1 MVRYLL
7 CFSAFLIFFGRAY
20 QFFFFGAPYRA
31 IFWDESLLSPVVEGL
46 FNCSWQEYATN
57 SKVNT
62 FIENL
67 TILSSVVFLV
77 SALLCLFWHQIKLHI
92 LKKTILGTGIF
103 LLFFMGICMVKSK
116 NYDILQLFELSIQ
129 LIVPLVIFFNASL
142 KNMDVSKLSKWLKIA
157 VALTFIPHGL
167 FAMGL
172 FYVPGHFIDMT
183 IKILGVN
190 ENQATQLL
198 FIVGVLDI
206 IVSIFIFIPKLARPT
221 LVYIMIW
228 GFLTAVARLVSGF
241 NPDFFWSSLHN
252 STYLTLYRLP
262 HALVPLIIYLILPK
276 THTLTFKLRT
286 NEN

>member
-1 MVRYLL
+1 MFRYLL
-7 CFSAFLIFFGRAY
+7 SFSAFLIFFGRAY

-31 IFWDESLLSPVVEGL
+31 VFWDESLLSPVVEGL
-46 FNCSWQEYATN
+46 FNYTWQEYATN
-57 SKVNT
+57 LKVNT

-77 SALLCLFWHQIKLHI
+77 SGLLCLFWHQIRFRI
-92 LKKTILGTGIF
+92 LKKTILGTGIS

-129 LIVPLVIFFNASL
+129 LIVPLVIFFNTSL
-142 KNMDVSKLSKWLKIA
+142 KNMDVSRLSKWLKIA

-190 ENQATQLL
+190 
-198 FIVGVLDI
+198 
-206 IVSIFIFIPKLARPT
+206 
-221 LVYIMIW
+221 
-228 GFLTAVARLVSGF
+228 
-241 NPDFFWSSLHN
+241 
-252 STYLTLYRLP
+252 
-262 HALVPLIIYLILPK
+262 
-276 THTLTFKLRT
+276 
-286 NEN
+286 

>member
-1 MVRYLL
+1 MFRYLL
-7 CFSAFLIFFGRAY
+7 SFSAFLIFFGRAY

-46 FNCSWQEYATN
+46 FNYTWQEYATN
-57 SKVNT
+57 LKVNT

-77 SALLCLFWHQIKLHI
+77 SGLLCLFWHQIRFRI
-92 LKKTILGTGIF
+92 LKKTILGTGIS

-129 LIVPLVIFFNASL
+129 LIVPLVIFFNTSL
-142 KNMDVSKLSKWLKIA
+142 KNMDVSRLSKWLKIA

-190 ENQATQLL
+190 ETQATQLL
-198 FIVGVLDI
+198 YVVGVLDI
-206 IVSIFIFIPKLARPT
+206 MVSIFIFIPKLARLT
-221 LVYIMIW
+221 LVYIIIW
-228 GFLTAVARLVSGF
+228 GFLTAVARLVAGF
-241 NPDFFWSSLHN
+241 NPDFFWSSLHH

-276 THTLTFKLRT
+276 SHHLTFKLLT

>member
-1 MVRYLL
+1 MFKYLL

-31 IFWDESLLSPVVEGL
+31 VFWDESLLSPIIEGL
-46 FNCSWQEYATN
+46 FNYTWQEYATN
-57 SKVNT
+57 LKVNT
-62 FIENL
+62 RIENL
-67 TILSSVVFLV
+67 TILSSVFLLAN
-77 SALLCLFWHQIKLHI
+77 ALLCLFWYNIKHTF

-129 LIVPLVIFFNASL
+129 LTVPLLIFFNNSL
-142 KNMDVSKLSKWLKIA
+142 KNIDASKFSKWLKIA
-157 VALTFIPHGL
+157 IALTFIPHGL
-167 FAMGL
+167 FAMGI

-190 ENQATQLL
+190 ETQATQFL
-198 FIVGVLDI
+198 FVVGLLDI
-206 IVSIFIFIPKLARPT
+206 VVSIFIFIPKVARLT
-221 LVYIMIW
+221 LMYVIIW
-228 GFLTAVARLVSGF
+228 GFLTAIARLVSGF
-241 NPDFFWSSLHN
+241 NADFFWSSLHN

-262 HALVPLIIYLILPK
+262 HAFVPLIVYLILPK
-276 THTLTFKLRT
+276 THQITLKVRT